1 MGHKFRAKGWKD
13 CRGRSFLP
21 ERAAWWEFVER
32 GRSRNKFAD
41 GEVLRQP
48 DSREAGS
55 SRSLETRATGDG
67 ERGKHVGAVLLGG
80 LHGAGRRGESPAVWT
95 IEVRV
100 WNVRMR
106 R

>member
-1 MGHKFRAKGWKD
+1 AQ
-13 CRGRSFLP
+13 RGGEL
-21 ERAAWWEFVER
+21 VER

-48 DSREAGS
+48 CSGEGGS

-80 LHGAGRRGESPAVWT
+80 LHGAGRRSESPAVST

-106 R
+106 RENPGPWMPARSTGGCGGC